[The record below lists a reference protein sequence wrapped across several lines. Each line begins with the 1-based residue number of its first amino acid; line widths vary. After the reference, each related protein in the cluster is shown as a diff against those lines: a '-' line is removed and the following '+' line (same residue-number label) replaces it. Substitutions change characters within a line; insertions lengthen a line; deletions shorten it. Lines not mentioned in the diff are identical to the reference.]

1 MSVVDASTLPEGLI
15 STTTT
20 FAIPP
25 LFASTTRPLILM
37 IERRRDA
44 AARAESS
51 VEVAGD
57 VVWVAGVESGEAV
70 GSGDGDEALVG
81 AVFVSVGLVLTF
93 STGVSG
99 VGAADAGLYEFE
111 VSVDGEAVGSDAVVG
126 AAATD
131 PVPIFSSRP

>member
-1 MSVVDASTLPEGLI
+1 MPFVSVVDASTLPEGLI

-57 VVWVAGVESGEAV
+57 VVWFAGVESGEAV

-99 VGAADAGLYEFE
+99 VGAADAGL
-111 VSVDGEAVGSDAVVG
+111 
-126 AAATD
+126 
-131 PVPIFSSRP
+131 